1 MPDTQQIPKSV
12 SRAVRVST
20 FGCAAWAVVY
30 FVVLGNSGTARVPS
44 RIRPALPPPSIKE
57 ARQPTPWIT
66 ISKERT
72 RVTQPVK
79 EDGYIDYLAALNAMA
94 SEGATPDNNAAV
106 LLVRAMDLSS
116 EEPDRQHFYKMLGVD
131 PPRQVESLFPENSA
145 FLTNQGDRFA
155 DTLASM
161 VPWSPEEF
169 APRAR
174 WLRNH
179 EQALELAVEATRRSH
194 CYFPLV
200 RPADA
205 KMLFE
210 VPLPG
215 LQASNEIAKALTARA
230 LLRIHEGKP
239 LEARQDLLACHRL
252 ARLVGNGP
260 FLIHGALGRAIEIKT
275 SIADMALLDPGQ
287 LSGADALAYRAEL
300 RKLPPLAT
308 VAQQLDQGERL
319 LFLGFFTEL
328 AQKQQPELEEMVVSL
343 APLVSPDYLMQLLT
357 DQMTVIWDE
366 GLRVANQDW
375 DRWVAAV
382 RTPITSGRQKQLD
395 LLESKARPLLKDKP
409 EAHSDDPLEEK
420 GQWMG
425 RVTAARMLPRLKPD
439 VLIEDRARMRADL
452 VQLGLALTA
461 YRADVGSYPATLDA
475 LIPKYCSEVPLDRFT
490 AKPLRYV
497 PRADGYLLY
506 SVGDNAV
513 DDGGRTSDA
522 QPPGDDIVLDIP
534 RKIPAP
540 KPSRPLYDLTGN
552 LMGFACACLSLATLG
567 GLITTLVRVCGLR
580 RLSTWIALTH
590 GLIATLG
597 LLILIFA
604 AATKPVP
611 PAGFVSLGLLVIA
624 TAGGVWMYVAFHRR
638 QKRLPILLVL
648 GHGTVAICGVAL
660 LWLALYRLELFVRTL
675 PMATL
680 HKTDARISCLQNS
693 PRLSV
698 HEEVSVVMALPGW
711 NNG

>member
-1 MPDTQQIPKSV
+1 
-12 SRAVRVST
+12 
-20 FGCAAWAVVY
+20 
-30 FVVLGNSGTARVPS
+30 
-44 RIRPALPPPSIKE
+44 
-57 ARQPTPWIT
+57 
-66 ISKERT
+66 
-72 RVTQPVK
+72 
-79 EDGYIDYLAALNAMA
+79 
-94 SEGATPDNNAAV
+94 
-106 LLVRAMDLSS
+106 MDLSS
-116 EEPDRQHFYKMLGVD
+116 TEEPDRQHFYKMLGVD
-131 PPRQVESLFPENSA
+131 PPRQVEALFPENSA

-205 KMLFE
+205 KMMHELL
-210 VPLPG
+210 LPG
-215 LQASNEIAKALTARA
+215 LAESHVIARALTARA
-230 LLRIHEGKP
+230 LLQVHEGK
-239 LEARQDLLACHRL
+239 LAEAQEDLLACHRL
-252 ARLVGNGP
+252 ARLVGSGP
-260 FLIHGALGRAIEIKT
+260 CLMHGLVGRTIDVKA
-275 SIADMALLDPGQ
+275 SLADAALLEPGT
-287 LSGADALAYRAEL
+287 LNGADALAYRAEL
-300 RKLPPLAT
+300 RKLPPLKS
-308 VAQQLDQGERL
+308 VAEELDTGERL

-328 AQKQQPELEEMVVSL
+328 VQQQQPELEDMFDKLFLSL
-343 APLVSPDYLMQLLT
+343 APFGDSDRFMDLMT
-357 DQMTVIWDE
+357 DLFT
-366 GLRVANQDW
+366 GLSDDAFDAANEDW
-375 DRWVAAV
+375 NRWVAAV
-382 RTPITSGRQKQLD
+382 RTPIASGRKKVLDHLHAEITPLGKQTAETIGEL
-395 LLESKARPLLKDKP
+395 PLQ
-409 EAHSDDPLEEK
+409 ERRTA
-420 GQWMG
+420 MG
-425 RVTAARMLPRLKPD
+425 RCIAAKMLPAFADSAL
-439 VLIEDRARMRADL
+439 LEDRARMRADL

-552 LMGFACACLSLATLG
+552 LMGSACACLSLATLG
-567 GLITTLVRVCGLR
+567 GLITTLVRICGLR
-580 RLSTWIALTH
+580 RLSTWIALAH

-611 PAGFVSLGLLVIA
+611 PAGLVSLGLLGFA

-660 LWLALYRLELFVRTL
+660 LWFALYRLDLSSRTL
-675 PMATL
+675 PMASL

-698 HEEVSVVMALPGW
+698 HEEVRVVMAPHILEQRLASQFPEV
-711 NNG
+711 